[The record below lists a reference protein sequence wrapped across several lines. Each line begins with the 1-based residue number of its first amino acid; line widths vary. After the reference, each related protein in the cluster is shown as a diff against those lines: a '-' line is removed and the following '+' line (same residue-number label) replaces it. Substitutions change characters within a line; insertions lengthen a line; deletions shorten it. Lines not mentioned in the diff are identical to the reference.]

1 MTLTGKC
8 SEFGGKDD
16 EGMFKDTGLAVYEP
30 HEADRRPDIFYEEDP
45 KWIEEHPEWAKAN
58 PDQRQPT
65 WARLRTYF
73 YYIAIKYDKAINR
86 KVWQNTP
93 WKITNPENGDWC
105 TGFIVDWGPGA
116 DGRVVDLSPGIM
128 KRLQLKTDQI
138 VKVERFNV

>member
-1 MTLTGKC
+1 MIEGKC

-58 PDQRQPT
+58 PGERQPT

-73 YYIAIKYDKAINR
+73 YYIALKYDKTINR

-93 WKITNPENGDWC
+93 QGVKRRQQDVGSIERSPRNDCPPQTLAFGLSKANEISLSTAPSS
-105 TGFIVDWGPGA
+105 TTVSGF
-116 DGRVVDLSPGIM
+116 SS
-128 KRLQLKTDQI
+128 KT
-138 VKVERFNV
+138 